1 MDKKKVCIILGTAH
15 LETTLGKRSPDGSLR
30 EFAYS
35 REIVNRVKQKL
46 VSLGFTVLVDY
57 PDNKPNAL
65 ILNQSGRTEQ
75 DKELN
80 FRKNFV
86 NNTCTKYGTSN
97 CLYVSI
103 HVNAAGN
110 GAWMTAGG
118 WCVYTS
124 PGNTKAD
131 ALATCI
137 FNQAKKSL
145 SSYIQDFEV
154 KKLKGSYSSKQNP
167 LRSDYSDGDPDYEAN
182 FFVLT
187 KTKCPAV
194 LTENLFQD
202 NKADVEFLTS
212 EEGKKAITDLHVN
225 GIIDFINS

>member
-46 VSLGFTVLVDY
+46 TSLGFTVLVDY
-57 PDNKPNAL
+57 SDSKPNAL

-80 FRKNFV
+80 YRKNFV
-86 NNTCTKYGTSN
+86 NNTCLKYGTQN

-110 GAWMTAGG
+110 GGWMQAGG
-118 WCVYTS
+118 WSVYTS
-124 PGNTKAD
+124 PGRTKAD
-131 ALATCI
+131 DLATCI
-137 FNQAKKSL
+137 FKQAEKHL
-145 SSYIQDFEV
+145 ASYISDFKV
-154 KKLKGSYSSKQNP
+154 KKLKGDYSNKQNP
-167 LRSDYSDGDPDYEAN
+167 LRSDYSDGDPDYEAA

-202 NKADVEFLTS
+202 NKADVAYLIS
-212 EEGKKAITDLHVN
+212 EEGKEAITNLHVD
-225 GIIDFINS
+225 GIIDFINK